1 MLSVPRPQQAI
12 DCFTVAFESATAA
25 AGMTPH
31 TAQNLATDGVYLYV
45 WNESSRGIAKI
56 GTGLHGTIAGHVYAR
71 VRAVLDAISLLKRRG
86 RGSISSSS
94 AAASVGVRAT
104 TAASGATAGDDS
116 AADAASELSGGGS
129 DNNSDSGSEAA
140 AADTDTQQQNGTHDD
155 SADGSDAGSDAG
167 SNADDDA
174 SDDEDVEYEEYYRV
188 RGPLLAHQR
197 FTVLCAATM
206 YDDVFSDGDPNTG
219 DTGDVAVVLR
229 LDAGDQGEVL
239 RADIVNGHV
248 WYMLRVQVS
257 FKIEL
262 TSATSILDCDVPDH
276 YQHVVLYSSSSL
288 DNFKLN
294 RRQSLLHYA
303 CGSRCSYSHSAYTVV
318 TTAVFTSSTMQR
330 H

>member
-1 MLSVPRPQQAI
+1 M
-12 DCFTVAFESATAA
+12 
-25 AGMTPH
+25 
-31 TAQNLATDGVYLYV
+31 YLYV

-94 AAASVGVRAT
+94 AAASVGFRAT

-116 AADAASELSGGGS
+116 AADAASELSDGDS
-129 DNNSDSGSEAA
+129 DNNSDSGTAAA
-140 AADTDTQQQNGTHDD
+140 AADTDTQQQNGTHDGSAD
-155 SADGSDAGSDAG
+155 GSAADGSAADGSDAD

-206 YDDVFSDGDPNTG
+206 YDDVFSDGDPSTG
-219 DTGDVAVVLR
+219 DTGDVSVVLR

-257 FKIEL
+257 FKVDL
-262 TSATSILDCDVPDH
+262 T
-276 YQHVVLYSSSSL
+276 
-288 DNFKLN
+288 
-294 RRQSLLHYA
+294 LLHLTTIWFIIISTKCCTSVVVGQLQA
-303 CGSRCSYSHSAYTVV
+303 EQATVAIVLASHSF
-318 TTAVFTSSTMQR
+318 TAVIRVTCTR
-330 H
+330 

>member
-1 MLSVPRPQQAI
+1 LLIYFYYHSLR
-12 DCFTVAFESATAA
+12 TA
-25 AGMTPH
+25 
-31 TAQNLATDGVYLYV
+31 DGVYLYV

-86 RGSISSSS
+86 RGSISGSS
-94 AAASVGVRAT
+94 AAASVGFRAT
-104 TAASGATAGDDS
+104 AATSGATAGDDS
-116 AADAASELSGGGS
+116 AADAASELSDGGS
-129 DNNSDSGSEAA
+129 DNSSDSGSQAA
-140 AADTDTQQQNGTHDD
+140 AADPDTQQQNGTHDD
-155 SADGSDAGSDAG
+155 SADGSNADSD
-167 SNADDDA
+167 ADDDA

-276 YQHVVLYSSSSL
+276 YQHEVLYSE
-288 DNFKLN
+288 
-294 RRQSLLHYA
+294 
-303 CGSRCSYSHSAYTVV
+303 
-318 TTAVFTSSTMQR
+318 
-330 H
+330 